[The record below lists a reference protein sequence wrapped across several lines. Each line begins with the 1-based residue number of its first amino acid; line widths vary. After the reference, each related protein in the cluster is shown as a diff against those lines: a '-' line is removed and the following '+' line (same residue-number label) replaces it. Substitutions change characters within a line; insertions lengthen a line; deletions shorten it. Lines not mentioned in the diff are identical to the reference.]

1 MHAARK
7 AGAGGGTIINARG
20 TGREEDVKFFGI
32 TIVPEKELVLILA
45 EQEKA
50 PRILEAIRATP
61 LPDRTRH
68 GIAFCIGRG
77 TFRFSGQVD
86 ASEVDLRARRDRR
99 QASPASWVPIL
110 PEIAACSREPR
121 QGILRRSAKR
131 HRTTVGSR
139 PGTNGTGTIELCT
152 VGCTRDALR
161 DSFRNAGKRG
171 GGPDDSEPPLFP
183 WKTRRRAPRTCT

>member
-61 LPDRTRH
+61 CLTERGM
-68 GIAFCIGRG
+68 GIAFCIGVE
-77 TFRFSGQVD
+77 RFVS
-86 ASEVDLRARRDRR
+86 L
-99 QASPASWVPIL
+99 
-110 PEIAACSREPR
+110 
-121 QGILRRSAKR
+121 
-131 HRTTVGSR
+131 
-139 PGTNGTGTIELCT
+139 
-152 VGCTRDALR
+152 
-161 DSFRNAGKRG
+161 GK
-171 GGPDDSEPPLFP
+171 
-183 WKTRRRAPRTCT
+183 